1 MIDTTA
7 IHYGTAAVYAVSAIV
22 LTGLTLRKEKA
33 ARRYCYPFLGLIG
46 LATVMAAAWGAGIG
60 FVSVGSGVLR
70 LPQLVTDYPT
80 YVLLFG
86 FSVYVSGAGRRYI
99 GGVVGLLLAVRISYD
114 LVAVFDGIIATVA
127 NLGII
132 AFYLVAIVLMY
143 GPIAKKASNQPPRK
157 ELLYA
162 KTRNLVVF
170 IFAMLVVWSQLEVT
184 GVLDLF
190 TLTATLQYTNIIY
203 RVGFAALVVQNVGA
217 LVDNDGETIPETPT
231 SSGQVTAD
239 D

>member
-7 IHYGTAAVYAVSAIV
+7 IHYGAAAVYAVSAIV
-22 LTGLTLRKEKA
+22 LTALTLQKQKA

-46 LATVMAAAWGAGIG
+46 LATVMAVAWGAGVG
-60 FVSVGSGVLR
+60 VVSVRNGVLQ
-70 LPQLVTDYPT
+70 LPQVATDYPT

-86 FSVYVSGAGRRYI
+86 FSIYVSGASRRYI
-99 GGVVGLLLAVRISYD
+99 GAIIGLLLAVRISYD
-114 LVAVFDGIIATVA
+114 IVAVFDGIIASVA

-132 AFYLVAIVLMY
+132 GFFLVAIVLMY
-143 GPIAKKASNQPPRK
+143 GPIAEEAAKQPPRK
-157 ELLYA
+157 ELLYV

-184 GVLDLF
+184 GILDSF
-190 TLTATLQYTNIIY
+190 TLIATLQWTNIIY
-203 RVGFAALVVQNVGA
+203 RVGFAALVVRNVGA
-217 LVDNDGETIPETPT
+217 LVDNDEEPVPETPT
-231 SSGQVTAD
+231 SPGKAIAD